1 MAVGSSHTKTFGSVA
16 GLTGVSMKTTSEIDD
31 PSKNMKDAT
40 TLSNAHKADRVWQ
53 SAPLFDTS
61 GAAVSGIVTTVTLSF
76 FSDSPPELGDIEEG
90 LTCIDVTEDYKVGE
104 FVTGSAT
111 FQSTGD

>member
-1 MAVGSSHTKTFGSVA
+1 MAVGSSHTKTFGTVG
-16 GLTGVSMKTTSEIDD
+16 GLTGVSMKTTSEIAD

-76 FSDSPPELGDIEEG
+76 FSDTPPELGDIQEG

-111 FQSTGD
+111 FQSPGD